1 MLENPQENACG
12 SVFIETL
19 QTQILKF
26 HYNLS
31 KRDNP
36 VEMLSFEIWKI
47 FKSQFFT
54 KYFRTTAS
62 GRALDLQQAVKIAI
76 TNYQK
81 GLALYLFFWDK
92 RLADLWMFP
101 QKL

>member
-31 KRDNP
+31 KRENP
-36 VEMLSFEIWKI
+36 VEMLSFEIWK
-47 FKSQFFT
+47 FL
-54 KYFRTTAS
+54 RAS
-62 GRALDLQQAVKIAI
+62 FLQNTFEQLLLEEHWIYNK
-76 TNYQK
+76 QWK
-81 GLALYLFFWDK
+81 
-92 RLADLWMFP
+92 
-101 QKL
+101 